1 VNNVNNTRSNVNYI
15 NNVNDTRSNTNNT
28 RSNTINTRSNTINV
42 NDSRYNTNNTRSN
55 TINVNDARY
64 NVNYI
69 NNANDTRSNTNNT
82 RSNTINVNNARYNTN
97 NIRSNMND
105 MNSTRHNMNDMN
117 STNEKKEIN
126 DELIE
131 KLPKFTY
138 VLWRKDEI
146 EKQGNTTCCICHNE
160 YEFEQEL
167 IMLPCC
173 HIYHKQCILEWLKN
187 HSTTC
192 CICRYEL
199 PTKGEKINDMEEK
212 MINMEIEKMRDD
224 IEKNIYNIER
234 LEQSKTIGSIH
245 ILQINEMVDCC
256 KNNLKKYDA
265 MLDMIIDKLD
275 TIPKTSSTKKQ
286 LIQKCQYLQDKVS
299 NYIDAK

>member
-1 VNNVNNTRSNVNYI
+1 MNNMNSTRSNMNNMNNMNNTRSNMNNMNNMNNTRSNMNNMNSTRYDVNNTRYDVNNTRSNANNTRSNVN
-15 NNVNDTRSNTNNT
+15 NMDDVND
-28 RSNTINTRSNTINV
+28 
-42 NDSRYNTNNTRSN
+42 
-55 TINVNDARY
+55 
-64 NVNYI
+64 
-69 NNANDTRSNTNNT
+69 
-82 RSNTINVNNARYNTN
+82 
-97 NIRSNMND
+97 M
-105 MNSTRHNMNDMN
+105 
-117 STNEKKEIN
+117 NEKKEIN

-173 HIYHKQCILEWLKN
+173 HIYHKECILEWLKE

-199 PTKGEKINDMEEK
+199 PTKKEKINSMEEK
-212 MINMEIEKMRDD
+212 MINMEIEKTLDN
-224 IEKNIYNIER
+224 IEKNIYNIEK
-234 LEQSKTIGSIH
+234 LEQSKTIDTIC
-245 ILQINEMVDCC
+245 LTQINDMVDCC

-275 TIPKTSSTKKQ
+275 TIPKTSSTKKK
-286 LIQKCQYLQDKVS
+286 LIQKCQYLQDRIS
-299 NYIDAK
+299 NYIVINN